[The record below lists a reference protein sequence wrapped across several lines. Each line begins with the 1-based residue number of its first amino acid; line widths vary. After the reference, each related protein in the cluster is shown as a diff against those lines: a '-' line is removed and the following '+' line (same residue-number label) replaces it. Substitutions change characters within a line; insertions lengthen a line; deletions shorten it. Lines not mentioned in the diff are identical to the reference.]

1 MMKIKITLSLCLLF
15 LVTISVKAQWEIQ
28 NIDANN
34 INAPVEADGFLFH
47 NNVTD
52 VGFEAPKFS
61 GKYCIY
67 ASNLWMGGLDQNGIL
82 HLAAQTY
89 KQNGT
94 DFWPGPLT
102 TNGSTL
108 PPGTWNNI
116 WHIDRAAIDN
126 HITNYNTQ
134 GYQMPQDMIDWP
146 GSTCNGVNQIFAP
159 FVDFNNNGVYDPSY
173 GDYPNVLGDEAL
185 YLMYNDKNAAH
196 GESGAIPIE
205 AEVYSTVY
213 AYNSLGSTILDN
225 TVFIRHRI
233 RNRSQIN
240 TYNNFYVGIWND
252 FDIGYFADDL
262 IGTDIN
268 RNMVYGYNADAVDS
282 FYGPNPPAIGVKI
295 LNHNLHN
302 SMFYDNTASN
312 IYGNNPT
319 SSNHFY
325 NYLRSLW
332 KDDSPLNFGLNGYQ
346 TSFGSTN
353 YCFSGNT
360 NPNFTQSW
368 EMTTPKDYRIIG
380 SAGPFTIPPN
390 GYITIDVA
398 YIYAKGTSGNSLVEL
413 GAAADVVQ
421 NFYAATINATA
432 EKSINHELKLYP
444 NPAQEYIFIS
454 NSHAQKNKSTIEIF
468 DISGKLMLA
477 ENNVINDNY
486 KIDISAL
493 NAGIYFINIK
503 DDQGVY
509 NQKFIKK

>member
-1 MMKIKITLSLCLLF
+1 MKIKITTTLFIFMLCA
-15 LVTISVKAQWEIQ
+15 VGVNAQWEVQ

-47 NNVTD
+47 NNTTNAS
-52 VGFEAPKFS
+52 FEVPKLS

-108 PPGTWNNI
+108 PPSTWNNI
-116 WHIDRAAIDN
+116 WHIDRASIDN

-134 GYQMPQDMIDWP
+134 GYQMPQDIIDWP
-146 GSTCNGVNQIFAP
+146 GRLSNGVNQIFAP
-159 FVDFNNNGVYDPSY
+159 FVDYNNNGTYDPSY

-185 YLMYNDKNAAH
+185 YLMYNDKYAAH
-196 GESGAIPIE
+196 GETGAIPIE

-213 AYNSLGSTILDN
+213 AYNSTGSNLLDN
-225 TVFIRHRI
+225 TVFVRHRI

-252 FDIGYFADDL
+252 FEIGYYADDL

-268 RNMVYGYNADAVDS
+268 RNMVYGYNASNVDS
-282 FYGPNPPAIGVKI
+282 IYGNNPPAIGVKI

-302 SMFYDNTASN
+302 SMFYDNTGVN
-312 IYGNNPT
+312 FYGNNPN
-319 SSNHFY
+319 SSNHYY

-332 KDDSPLNFGLNGYQ
+332 KDDMPLNYGLEGYQ
-346 TSFGSTN
+346 TSLGSTN
-353 YCFSGNT
+353 FCFSGNT
-360 NPNFTQSW
+360 DPNFTQSW
-368 EMTTPKDYRIIG
+368 DMTTPKDYRIIG
-380 SAGPFTIPPN
+380 AAGPFTIVPN

-398 YIYAKGTSGNSLVEL
+398 YIYAKGNNGNSLPEL
-413 GAAADVVQ
+413 GIAADVVQ
-421 NFYAATINATA
+421 NFYTATINSMEDNA
-432 EKSINHELKLYP
+432 KINDIQIYP
-444 NPAQEYIFIS
+444 NPAQDFIAITSHQLLKS
-454 NSHAQKNKSTIEIF
+454 NTIVSIY
-468 DISGKLMLA
+468 DITGKLILEEDALM
-477 ENNVINDNY
+477 NNKLILNV
-486 KIDISAL
+486 STL
-493 NAGIYFINIK
+493 NAGVYFVK
-503 DDQGVY
+503 LKSEDGLFT
-509 NQKFIKK
+509 QKFIKK